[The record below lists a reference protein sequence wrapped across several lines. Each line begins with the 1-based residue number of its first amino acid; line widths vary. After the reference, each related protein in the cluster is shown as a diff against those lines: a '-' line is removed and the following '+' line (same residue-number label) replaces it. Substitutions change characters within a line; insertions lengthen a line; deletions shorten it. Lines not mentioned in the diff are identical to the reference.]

1 MARQRKGLFGYYKQF
16 EGLSEEEVNADLREA
31 AAQRRARQLARH
43 EPLDLSRTTWPEY
56 PPPAIVNAITFA
68 ARRGLHR
75 YLDRA
80 SGELRSEL
88 AHRHGVPEGRLVVG
102 DGVAQLIAE
111 AAGALLEPD
120 DELITP
126 WPSYPLFP
134 VVARHARGHAVP
146 VAGFGVDPML
156 EAINDRTRLI
166 ALCNPNDPTGEL
178 LSLAELRRLLM
189 SLPDRVV
196 VLLDEALRDFAD

>member
-1 MARQRKGLFGYYKQF
+1 MARKRLFGYYQQF
-16 EGLSEEEVNADLREA
+16 EGLSEEEVNAGLREQA
-31 AAQRRARQLARH
+31 AERRAKELSRL

-126 WPSYPLFP
+126 WPSYPLYP
-134 VVARHARGHAVP
+134 IVARHARGHAVP
-146 VAGFGVDPML
+146 VAGFSVDAVL
-156 EAINDRTRLI
+156 AAVNDRTRLV

-178 LSLAELRRLLM
+178 LGVDELARLLAA
-189 SLPDRVV
+189 LPERVV
-196 VLLDEALRDFAD
+196 VLLDEALRDFTEA

>member
-1 MARQRKGLFGYYKQF
+1 MSEQQQPGKKRGLLGYYKQF

-31 AAQRRARQLARH
+31 AAERRAKELSRQ

-56 PPPAIVNAITFA
+56 PHPSIVNAITFA

-75 YLDRA
+75 YLDRS

-88 AHRHGVPEGRLVVG
+88 AHRHGLAEARVVVG
-102 DGVAQLIAE
+102 DGAAQLISE
-111 AAGALLEPD
+111 AAAALLEPD

-126 WPSYPLFP
+126 WPSYPLYP
-134 VVARHARGHAVP
+134 VVARHARGQAVP
-146 VAGFGVDPML
+146 VTGFGVEPIL
-156 EAINDRTRLI
+156 AAVNDRTRLV

-178 LSLAELRRLLM
+178 LSLGELRRLLEG
-189 SLPDRVV
+189 LP
-196 VLLDEALRDFAD
+196 